1 MKHVQH
7 HKFLM
12 KHVQHLK
19 FSMKHVQHDKETCAT
34 WQWNMCNISNSQWN
48 ICNITMKHIEHLGSS
63 LDSHSI
69 LPKFQVLG
77 RFETLCV
84 QCCNMDV
91 LLVHFSMLVE
101 QFETPNDFISKSDE
115 YQSCITHE
123 DLQLLVWSS
132 CHLTKFYQIKFWNL
146 KNDKFKPE
154 FEHPND
160 FSWKSDEYQSWIT
173 HEDIKLLYWSFL
185 HPTKR

>member
-1 MKHVQH
+1 MCNMT
-7 HKFLM
+7 L
-12 KHVQHLK
+12 
-19 FSMKHVQHDKETCAT
+19 KHVQHDIKTCATSQIPNETCAT

-48 ICNITMKHIEHLGSS
+48 MCNITMKHVQHLGSS
-63 LDSHSI
+63 LDSHFI

-77 RFETLCV
+77 RFGTLCV
-84 QCCNMDV
+84 QCWNMDV
-91 LLVHFSMLVE
+91 LLLHFSMLVNSLKP
-101 QFETPNDFISKSDE
+101 PNDFISKSDE

-132 CHLTKFYQIKFWNL
+132 YHLTKFYQFKFWNL

-160 FSWKSDEYQSWIT
+160 FSWKSDEYQSWTT
-173 HEDIKLLYWSFL
+173 HEDL
-185 HPTKR
+185 